1 MTRVLKRPMFRMGG
15 NTDQGIMSGVVP
27 RLGYSEGKTFEE
39 RMQERRALEQKY
51 APRRGR
57 SDLSSFLIDFGLDV
71 ASRPPSGTIFST
83 VAQSGRGPFDRY
95 TQRKAE
101 QATEDRR
108 FTQALIGDISE
119 QMSKE
124 EQERIKAGGKEGK
137 QFEYRGKFDDYSAL
151 LAEQR
156 KIEDQIEKAQDEKG
170 ALPPRQDSTIIDSK
184 IELLE
189 KQLEDNQ
196 KKQNLFVDQ
205 QEDPYLQYLLKGMAQ
220 GTFTPQE
227 VKEYEKTGKLPEDMA
242 KGGRVGYANAGP
254 VTGQAMPEQTQP
266 VMNPTATGN
275 DLTFQELRARLPETV
290 SDDVIQLLVNSEEAL
305 VEFANIQTERDITTF
320 NRKYQVNLVLP
331 QEA

>member
-15 NTDQGIMSGVVP
+15 NTNQGIMSGVVP

-51 APRRGR
+51 APKRGR

-156 KIEDQIEKAQDEKG
+156 KLEDQIEKAQDEKG

-227 VKEYEKTGKLPEDMA
+227 V
-242 KGGRVGYANAGP
+242 
-254 VTGQAMPEQTQP
+254 
-266 VMNPTATGN
+266 
-275 DLTFQELRARLPETV
+275 
-290 SDDVIQLLVNSEEAL
+290 
-305 VEFANIQTERDITTF
+305 
-320 NRKYQVNLVLP
+320 
-331 QEA
+331 